1 MIKKKWIVPGLLVLV
16 MAMLLTACD
25 KKIMYVGSDFGSKVK
40 ASYRLFTG
48 TDEKTVKLKS
58 GDTLVVDYRS
68 KVEKGELTIKLY
80 DPDGQLVRELG
91 TGESG
96 SEEIEVDKDGKYKF
110 EITGKD
116 AKGSYEIKYSK
127 E

>member
-1 MIKKKWIVPGLLVLV
+1 MNKKWIVPGVLV
-16 MAMLLTACD
+16 FVLAMLLTACE

-40 ASYRLFTG
+40 ASYKLFTG
-48 TDEKTVKLKS
+48 TDVKKIKLKS
-58 GDTLVVDYRS
+58 GETLVVDYKS

-80 DPDGQLVRELG
+80 DPDGQLVKELD

-96 SEEIEVDKDGKYKF
+96 SEEIEADKDGKYKF
-110 EITGKD
+110 EITGKG
-116 AKGSYEIKYSK
+116 AKGSYEIKYST

>member
-1 MIKKKWIVPGLLVLV
+1 MNKKWVVTGMLVLV
-16 MAMLLTACD
+16 IAMLLSACD

-48 TDEKTVKLKS
+48 TDEKKVKLKS

-68 KVEKGELTIKLY
+68 KVEKGELTIELY
-80 DPDGQLVRELG
+80 DPDGQLVKELG

-96 SEEIEVDKDGKYKF
+96 SEEIEADKDGKYKF
-110 EITGKD
+110 EITGKG
-116 AKGSYEIKYSK
+116 AKGSYEIKYSI

>member
-1 MIKKKWIVPGLLVLV
+1 MNKKWIVPGVLVLV
-16 MAMLLTACD
+16 LAMLLTACE

-40 ASYRLFTG
+40 ASYKLFTG
-48 TDEKTVKLKS
+48 TDVKKVKLKS
-58 GDTLVVDYRS
+58 GETLVVDYKS

-80 DPDGQLVRELG
+80 DPDGQLVKELD

-96 SEEIEVDKDGKYKF
+96 SEEIEADKDGKYKF
-110 EITGKD
+110 EITGKG
-116 AKGSYEIKYSK
+116 AKGSYEIKYST